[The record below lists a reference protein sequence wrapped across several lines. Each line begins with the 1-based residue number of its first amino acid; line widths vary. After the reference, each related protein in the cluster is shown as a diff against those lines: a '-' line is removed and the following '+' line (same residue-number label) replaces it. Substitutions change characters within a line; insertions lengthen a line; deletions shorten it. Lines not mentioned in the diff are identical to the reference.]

1 MKRVLSLLLVCTLIL
16 VLLSA
21 CGNDSG
27 TVTMDKTELE
37 MQVGDSYT
45 FSIMESDKEL
55 SSDLFTWKSTDES
68 VAMVVAG
75 KVVALK
81 DGESVIV
88 ATKDNHI
95 LSCSVKVGNGDEANS
110 AKASTTRR
118 TTTTTIKPKTTA
130 KSATTTT
137 ATTKVSA
144 TTTKV
149 TECNH
154 QYATQTKYKCTLC
167 GKVDRSLTYPYFTE
181 WIRKNGTYKE
191 NDGWWIEYIAQ
202 EGEYKESY
210 HLVYHPENQSVSC
223 MIYINPKY
231 IPNGDTWKLAV
242 SIAFDELGRGVYIS
256 TFGDYMSGYQ
266 YLRFIGT
273 LSIQQYTK
281 TTALTYYES
290 VSDCGM
296 KVGNEELQAA
306 RNGINRVLVVM
317 ADLLRGRFGN
327 TTDSGLTLADLGFS
341 SFEA

>member
-1 MKRVLSLLLVCTLIL
+1 MKRVLSLLLVC
-16 VLLSA
+16 VLAVVLFSA

-27 TVTMDKTELE
+27 TVTIDKTELE
-37 MQVGDSYT
+37 MQVGDSHT
-45 FSIMESDKEL
+45 FTITESDTQL
-55 SSDLFTWKSTDES
+55 SLDLFTWKSTNES
-68 VAMVVAG
+68 VAMVIAG

-95 LSCSVKVGNGDEANS
+95 LSCNVKVSNGAETTSLKAIITKQTTTKTTKLKTT
-110 AKASTTRR
+110 AKP
-118 TTTTTIKPKTTA
+118 TTTTT
-130 KSATTTT
+130 
-137 ATTKVSA
+137 TKA